1 MIDRVCEV
9 MQRFFIW
16 CRWIIHK
23 VVWKARGAHGYL
35 LLVFR
40 NLEINF
46 APLKS
51 IIIMNIKTFLTPA
64 LIGTLVSFS
73 FTSDKT
79 AAEVY
84 NFDSEV
90 VMEMKEFAGETLKNT
105 SNIKFYAS
113 KKHDHLG
120 YVMDIT
126 THGQSMAA
134 RIINDAERNTMT
146 TLIDQGGM
154 KMGMQYDLS
163 KMSEMTTADPSRES
177 GSMKKTGRT
186 KTILGH
192 KCHEY
197 EITQDKSYSLAWIA
211 EDMDMTSF
219 YDAFTKMKGAG
230 QNWSGDMPEGF
241 PMEISSWPNGKDT
254 EQKFVIEVKEINKNK
269 TMSISTEGY
278 NIMKLN

>member
-1 MIDRVCEV
+1 
-9 MQRFFIW
+9 
-16 CRWIIHK
+16 
-23 VVWKARGAHGYL
+23 
-35 LLVFR
+35 
-40 NLEINF
+40 
-46 APLKS
+46 
-51 IIIMNIKTFLTPA
+51 MNIKTFLTPA
-64 LIGTLVSFS
+64 LVGALVSFS
-73 FTSDKT
+73 FTSDKI

-90 VMEMKEFAGETLKNT
+90 VMEMKEFADETLKNT

-113 KKHDHLG
+113 KKHAHLG

-134 RIINDAERNTMT
+134 QIINDVERNTMT

-186 KTILGH
+186 KTILGY
-192 KCHEY
+192 KCQEY
-197 EITQDKSYSLAWIA
+197 EITHDKSYSLTWIA

-230 QNWSGDMPEGF
+230 QNWNTDMPEGF
-241 PMEISSWPNGKDT
+241 PMEINSWPNGKDT

-269 TMSISTEGY
+269 AMSISTEGY